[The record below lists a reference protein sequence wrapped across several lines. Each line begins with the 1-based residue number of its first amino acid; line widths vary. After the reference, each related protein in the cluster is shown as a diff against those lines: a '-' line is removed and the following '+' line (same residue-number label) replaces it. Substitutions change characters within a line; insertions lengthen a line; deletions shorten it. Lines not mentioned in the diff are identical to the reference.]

1 MLHVCVWTF
10 DVMDTVDFF
19 GELNRAKEYIH
30 IGMYYLIID
39 FRIAMDANNFIVRI
53 N

>member
-1 MLHVCVWTF
+1 MYLLALDH
-10 DVMDTVDFF
+10 
-19 GELNRAKEYIH
+19 NNEYIY

-39 FRIAMDANNFIVRI
+39 FRIAMDANNFILKI